1 MWPLTRSERSAE
13 KGNVMSDQDFTT
25 TITVDQTPEEAYSAI
40 NNVRGWWSEEIEGA
54 TEKLG
59 DEFAFHIPGV
69 HYSKQKLT
77 QVIPGKRVV
86 WHVLDA
92 YLHFTEDKTEWKDT
106 EVVFEVSEDRGRT
119 EVRFTHV
126 GLVPAFECFDIC
138 SNAWG
143 SYITGSLRGLIAT
156 GRTDP
161 HRRADTFDTELQKH
175 QTSTS
180 GPEGRQTEALGL
192 R

>member
-1 MWPLTRSERSAE
+1 MWPLSRNERSAE

-126 GLVPAFECFDIC
+126 GLVPAFECFHTC

-143 SYITGSLRGLIAT
+143 SNITGSLRSLIT
-156 GRTDP
+156 SGKGDP
-161 HRRADTFDTELQKH
+161 HRNADTFDTELQKH